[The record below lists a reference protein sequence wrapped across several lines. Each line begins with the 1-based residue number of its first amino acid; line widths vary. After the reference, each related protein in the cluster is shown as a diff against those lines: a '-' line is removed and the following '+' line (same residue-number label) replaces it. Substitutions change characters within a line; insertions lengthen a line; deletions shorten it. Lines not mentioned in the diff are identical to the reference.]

1 MMFITV
7 IHFKSFQLSVTLHCN
22 PMMGWWCWSGGEV
35 LYGVVVVLDC
45 VISWP
50 RKDDSPDVLLSDALV
65 VRLRIESDAGCWT
78 D

>member
-1 MMFITV
+1 M
-7 IHFKSFQLSVTLHCN
+7 
-22 PMMGWWCWSGGEV
+22 
-35 LYGVVVVLDC
+35 VVLIC

-78 D
+78 DWEKVNQKRINKMSPDVEENKRSGLRAL

>member
-1 MMFITV
+1 MTR
-7 IHFKSFQLSVTLHCN
+7 TLQ
-22 PMMGWWCWSGGEV
+22 PYDGLVSGEGV
-35 LYGVVVVLDC
+35 VYGVVVLDC

>member
-1 MMFITV
+1 MTR
-7 IHFKSFQLSVTLHCN
+7 TLQ
-22 PMMGWWCWSGGEV
+22 PYDGLVVLERKRSGV
-35 LYGVVVVLDC
+35 CDGVVVLFC

-50 RKDDSPDVLLSDALV
+50 RKDDSQDVLLSDALV

>member
-1 MMFITV
+1 
-7 IHFKSFQLSVTLHCN
+7 
-22 PMMGWWCWSGGEV
+22 MMGWWCWSGEGV
-35 LYGVVVVLDC
+35 VYGVVVLVC